1 MKKFTVAMVRERL
14 AEALDSALGG
24 EPVFIER
31 RGVTY
36 RLSVEQPKKTR
47 KTRKPLFEVLD
58 PALVHGQWTW
68 DWNDGRLQFRSRP
81 RTRR

>member
-14 AEALDSALGG
+14 SEALDSALGG

-36 RLSVEQPKKTR
+36 RLSVEQPKKVR
-47 KTRKPLFEVLD
+47 KARKPLFDVLD
-58 PALVHGQWTW
+58 PALSHGQWTW
-68 DWNDGRLQFRSRP
+68 DGKEGQLQFRARK
-81 RTRR
+81 RQ